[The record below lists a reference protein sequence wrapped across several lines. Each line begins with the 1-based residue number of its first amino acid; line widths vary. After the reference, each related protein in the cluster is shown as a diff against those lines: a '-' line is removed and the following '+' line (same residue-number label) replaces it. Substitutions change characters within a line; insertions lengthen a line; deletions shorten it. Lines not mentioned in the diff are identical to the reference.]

1 MVTAALDTIEKIE
14 RKGSFRIAFVEREN
28 AEGSLMMFRSK
39 SDMIVKVGDRLI
51 LFAQAED
58 VATVEKILE
67 R

>member
-1 MVTAALDTIEKIE
+1 
-14 RKGSFRIAFVEREN
+14 
-28 AEGSLMMFRSK
+28 
-39 SDMIVKVGDRLI
+39 MIVKVGDRLI